1 MRNGAVLQN
10 AVSVLALFATTPVLA
25 QSVSPAEPSASP
37 VAPAPDEKKPIG
49 TNDGDIVVTAQRR
62 SESLQAVPISITALS
77 GDTLV
82 KAGIQDTER
91 LSALTPGLIVQRS
104 VVGKIS
110 IRGVGNENYTIAGDP
125 GVAVHSDGVYVA
137 RAAAGLFD
145 LFDIARVEV
154 LRGPQGTLYGR
165 NATGGVINVIPN
177 KPVDKFEA
185 RIAGEISNYNGYRI
199 DGMINLPLADGL
211 AFRVAALGNFR
222 DGFTK
227 IPAPRRERGV
237 SRISTART

>member
-1 MRNGAVLQN
+1 MRSGALLRN
-10 AVSVLALFATTPVLA
+10 AVSALAVLAATPALA
-25 QSVSPAEPSASP
+25 QT
-37 VAPAPDEKKPIG
+37 APAPAPANEPAATD
-49 TNDGDIVVTAQRR
+49 DGDIVVTAQRR

-82 KAGIQDTER
+82 KSGIQDTER
-91 LSALTPGLIVQRS
+91 LSTLTPGLIVQRS

-185 RIAGEISNYNGYRI
+185 PDRGRSHQLQRLSHRRHDQRPARRWPRAADRRAGQ
-199 DGMINLPLADGL
+199 LARRL
-211 AFRVAALGNFR
+211 HHQYQCRAHARAA
-222 DGFTK
+222 
-227 IPAPRRERGV
+227 